1 MRKDVNVGDL
11 VLLTKVSGELLD
23 EPKVVAVTQ
32 ISDDMFD
39 ISDDTTV
46 GVYYDEPS
54 IDEWRR
60 VGRVPQVG
68 DKMEVIRNHG
78 VTYPVPKTL
87 EVSHID
93 SDGDVFSTE
102 EIDGFEIFLIEDR
115 DDDDIIRF
123 VGDPTPAIVARSSA
137 EDIPGSVV
145 EYIEV
150 VMASKDEE
158 RSSVDITEAELGFE
172 PKEDVVNHPSHY
184 NAGKFETI
192 EMIEEI
198 TKNYEDGY
206 LSYCVGNA
214 VKYLSR
220 APFKHETPEQ
230 DLEKAAKYLEFA
242 LDSLSKRDAA

>member
-11 VLLTKVSGELLD
+11 VLLTKVSSKRLRK
-23 EPKVVAVTQ
+23 PVVAAVTALRE
-32 ISDDMFD
+32 DMFEVSGHD
-39 ISDDTTV
+39 TV
-46 GVYYDEPS
+46 GVHYDMAV
-54 IDEWRR
+54 DEWTR

-68 DKMEVIRNHG
+68 DKMDVIRNHG
-78 VTYPVPKTL
+78 VTYPIPKTL
-87 EVSHID
+87 EVSRID
-93 SDGDVFSTE
+93 GDGDVYSTE
-102 EIDGFEIFLIEDR
+102 EIDGFEIFLIEDI

-137 EDIPGSVV
+137 EDIPDAVQEYV
-145 EYIEV
+145 EELL
-150 VMASKDEE
+150 SGKSTES
-158 RSSVDITEAELGFE
+158 SSVDITEAELGFE

-192 EMIEEI
+192 ELIEEI

-206 LSYCVGNA
+206 LAYCVGNV